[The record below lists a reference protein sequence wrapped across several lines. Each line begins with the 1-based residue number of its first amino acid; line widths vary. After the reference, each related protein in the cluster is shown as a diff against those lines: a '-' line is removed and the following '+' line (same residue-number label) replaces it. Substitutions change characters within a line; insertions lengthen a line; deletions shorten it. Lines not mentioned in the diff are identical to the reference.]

1 MREGWRD
8 GGRVYAGVR
17 SGRCEAGRGGCAGV
31 RSGRCE
37 GEGVQV

>member
-17 SGRCEAGRGGCAGV
+17 SGRCEAGRGRVC
-31 RSGRCE
+31 RCE
-37 GEGVQV
+37 KWEM